1 MCRSGQTRQGGQG
14 GVKMRIAGTKP
25 SSQENISSKQP
36 SLDSHESELRKQITT
51 LQEQKKNI
59 SNDNDKTD
67 EEKKKEKQAVQE
79 EIQSL
84 SSELRQYQIQ
94 KRQEEAAK
102 KREAMKEAAQE
113 KEARDN
119 AAEEEQIPAAVM
131 FGNEESGVLISLSAA
146 RKQIRGMNRTLNTL
160 KRRQGT
166 AATEEEKADFQ
177 KKINN
182 AAKNIGRKITI
193 TEDSMTKAANSNKKK
208 GIKAGQ
214 QISDQPL
221 NWKKQPEIITAA
233 DDPEEYHG
241 GNLIANRKKFFSTVS
256 IFIR

>member
-1 MCRSGQTRQGGQG
+1 M
-14 GVKMRIAGTKP
+14 KIAGTKP

-51 LQEQKKNI
+51 LREQKKSI
-59 SNDNDKTD
+59 ANDNNKTA

-94 KRQEEAAK
+94 KRQEEAAQ
-102 KREAMKEAAQE
+102 KREELKEAAQDR
-113 KEARDN
+113 EARDK
-119 AAEEEQIPAAVM
+119 AAEEEPFPAAAM
-131 FGNEESGVLISLSAA
+131 FGNAESGVLISLSAA
-146 RKQIRGMNRTLNTL
+146 RKQIRGMKRTLNTL
-160 KRRQGT
+160 KRKQGT
-166 AATEEEKADFQ
+166 AVTEEEKADFQ

-182 AAKNIGRKITI
+182 AAKNIGKKITI
-193 TEDSMTKAANSNKKK
+193 TEGNMAKISNSNNKK
-208 GIKAGQ
+208 GSKAGQ
-214 QISDQPL
+214 QISDQPFD
-221 NWKKQPEIITAA
+221 WKKQPEIITAV
-233 DDPEEYHG
+233 DDPEEHYA

>member
-1 MCRSGQTRQGGQG
+1 
-14 GVKMRIAGTKP
+14 MRIAVTKP

-51 LQEQKKNI
+51 LREQKKSI
-59 SNDNDKTD
+59 SYDNEKTS
-67 EEKKKEKQAVQE
+67 EEKKKEKQAVQK

-94 KRQEEAAK
+94 KQQEEAAK

-113 KEARDN
+113 KEDKDK
-119 AAEEEQIPAAVM
+119 AAEEERIPAAAM
-131 FGNEESGVLISLSAA
+131 FGNEKSGVLISLSAA
-146 RKQIRGMNRTLNTL
+146 GKQIRGMNRTLNTL
-160 KRRQGT
+160 KQKQGT

-182 AAKNIGRKITI
+182 AAKNIGKKITI
-193 TEDSMTKAANSNKKK
+193 TEDNMVKGSNNNKKK
-208 GIKAGQ
+208 GVKTRQ
-214 QISDQPL
+214 QINDQPFD
-221 NWKKQPEIITAA
+221 WKKQPEIITAA

-241 GNLIANRKKFFSTVS
+241 GNLIANRKKFFNTVS

>member
-1 MCRSGQTRQGGQG
+1 MKISA
-14 GVKMRIAGTKP
+14 VKQ

-51 LQEQKKNI
+51 LREQKKSI
-59 SNDNDKTD
+59 SNDNDKTS

-102 KREAMKEAAQE
+102 KREALKEAAQDR
-113 KEARDN
+113 EAREK
-119 AAEEEQIPAAVM
+119 AAEEEQIPATM

-146 RKQIRGMNRTLNTL
+146 KKQLRGMSRTLNTL
-160 KRRQGT
+160 KRKQGT
-166 AATEEEKADFQ
+166 AVTEEEKTDYQ

-193 TEDSMTKAANSNKKK
+193 TEASMTKGSGTNKKK
-208 GIKAGQ
+208 NGKTGQ
-214 QISDQPL
+214 QLSDQPFD
-221 NWKKQPEIITAA
+221 WKKKPDIVTAA
-233 DDPEEYHG
+233 EDPEESYR
-241 GNLIANRKKFFSTVS
+241 GNLAANRKKFFSTVS
-256 IFIR
+256 VFIR

>member
-1 MCRSGQTRQGGQG
+1 MKISA
-14 GVKMRIAGTKP
+14 VKP

-51 LQEQKKNI
+51 LREQKKSI
-59 SNDNDKTD
+59 SYDNEKTS

-113 KEARDN
+113 KEDRDKTV
-119 AAEEEQIPAAVM
+119 EEEQIPTAM

-160 KRRQGT
+160 KRKQGT
-166 AATEEEKADFQ
+166 AVTEEEKDDFQ

-193 TEDSMTKAANSNKKK
+193 TEDNMVKVSNINKKK
-208 GIKAGQ
+208 GAKARQ
-214 QISDQPL
+214 QISDQPFD
-221 NWKKQPEIITAA
+221 WKRQPEIITAA

>member
-1 MCRSGQTRQGGQG
+1 MKTSA
-14 GVKMRIAGTKP
+14 VKP

-36 SLDSHESELRKQITT
+36 SLDSHESELRKQITD
-51 LQEQKKNI
+51 LREQKKSI
-59 SNDNDKTD
+59 SNDNDKTS

-102 KREAMKEAAQE
+102 KREALKEAAQDR
-113 KEARDN
+113 EARDR
-119 AAEEEQIPAAVM
+119 AAEDEPIPEASM

-160 KRRQGT
+160 KRKQGT
-166 AATEEEKADFQ
+166 AVTEEEKADYQ

-193 TEDSMTKAANSNKKK
+193 TEGSMAKSSGSKNKK
-208 GIKAGQ
+208 GSKAVQ
-214 QISDQPL
+214 QISDQPFD
-221 NWKKQPEIITAA
+221 WKKQPDIITAA
-233 DDPEEYHG
+233 DDPEEFHG
-241 GNLIANRKKFFSTVS
+241 GSLAANRKKFFSTVS